1 MNWNYKF
8 FCMIHSECALFDI
21 ENYSRFVDVLQG
33 NSWKFMTNFVCV
45 LFGKQALYVLY
56 KTR

>member
-1 MNWNYKF
+1 
-8 FCMIHSECALFDI
+8 MIHSECALFDI